1 MRKHLTSIVAPFAVP
16 ALLGLSAAVGCSS
29 NDSSQGTGADA
40 GGDSGSCSSGAFAW
54 ATAGGGS
61 GQENVVRGV
70 AIDKDGNTWVSGTFI
85 GQAKW
90 GTTTLTSSDSTHA
103 VTFFAKLDPAGNVL
117 FARTLDSPIGNLADG
132 GGRIRVDAQGNAY
145 IVGTFELSLTI
156 DGVTLVQ
163 YDTMGGGAA
172 FVIKVDPT
180 GKALWGV
187 ASANIGGSDESGRD
201 VAIDPS
207 NGDVYLVGSYN
218 GQAYFYNPGPGDA
231 GDGGTPAPAVTT
243 TAATGGEEKA
253 YIAKFSQTSMTW
265 QWAKGWIGTD
275 NDGGIAHAVIV
286 NPINGTVTVFGDI
299 NTELT
304 VEGTN
309 FAAAGGTFVAT
320 LAKSDGHLVW
330 ATEIDPKGGTALVH
344 GAAVDLIGNIYAA
357 GEFAS
362 SATFDLASTFAPADG
377 GTPGDAGAT
386 PITLTPSGG
395 TDAFLVKYD
404 ASGVPLWAKHG
415 GSGTG
420 ATRADDVAL
429 DGQDG
434 LYISGFTQSATFD
447 SKTFSHTGSLFVAR
461 YDTTGAIQWLAG
473 NDGQEGEAN
482 GLSVASPT
490 GGISVGGRF
499 TIATTLGSL
508 QVSPIG
514 TDTGLVTHLCN

>member
-1 MRKHLTSIVAPFAVP
+1 VQLQRHFIEHRRRRVA
-16 ALLGLSAAVGCSS
+16 GRRRRG
-29 NDSSQGTGADA
+29 
-40 GGDSGSCSSGAFAW
+40 GSCSSGTFAW

-61 GQENVVRGV
+61 GQGNLVRGV

-90 GTTTLTSSDSTHA
+90 GSTTLTSSDSTHA

-117 FARTLDSPIGNLADG
+117 FARTIDSPVGNIADG

-145 IVGTFELSLTI
+145 IFGTFELSATL
-156 DGVTLVQ
+156 DGVTVVQ

-172 FVIKVDPT
+172 FVIKVDPS
-180 GKALWGV
+180 GHAVWGIG
-187 ASANIGGSDESGRD
+187 SANLGGSDESGRD

-218 GQAYFYNPGPGDA
+218 GAAYFYNPGTV
-231 GDGGTPAPAVTT
+231 DGGTPAAAVTT
-243 TAATGGEEKA
+243 TGATGGEEKA

-275 NDGGIAHAVIV
+275 NDGGIAHAVV
-286 NPINGTVTVFGDI
+286 LNPSNGTVTVFGDI

-309 FAAAGGTFVAT
+309 FAAASGTFVAT

-330 ATEIDPKGGTALVH
+330 ATEIDPSGGTAFVH
-344 GAAVDLIGNIYAA
+344 GAAVDSAGNIYAA
-357 GEFAS
+357 GEFSS
-362 SATFDLASTFAPADG
+362 SAAFDPASMFTADG
-377 GTPGDAGAT
+377 GASSDAGAS

-404 ASGVPLWAKHG
+404 VTGTAVWAKHG
-415 GSGTG
+415 GAGT
-420 ATRADDVAL
+420 AITRADDVAL
-429 DGQDG
+429 DGQNG
-434 LYISGFTQSATFD
+434 VYISGFTQGATFD
-447 SKTFSHTGSLFVAR
+447 TKTFSQTGSLFVAR
-461 YDTTGAIQWLAG
+461 YDTSGAIQWLTG
-473 NDGQEGEAN
+473 NNGQEGEAN
-482 GLSVASPT
+482 GLAVASPT
-490 GGISVGGRF
+490 GGVSVGGSF